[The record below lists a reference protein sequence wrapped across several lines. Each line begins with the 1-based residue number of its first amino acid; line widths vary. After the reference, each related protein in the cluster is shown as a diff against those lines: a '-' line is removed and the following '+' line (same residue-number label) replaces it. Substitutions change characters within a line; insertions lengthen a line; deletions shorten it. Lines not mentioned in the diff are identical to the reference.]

1 MHPGELTYL
10 THMYVLTIKEPHL
23 SVIRHA
29 DGSSHFYVY
38 IYIYIYIYIL
48 HTLILW
54 AWFLWFLAGKCRWAG
69 HETINHN
76 EFGGFEAKIESE
88 A

>member
-1 MHPGELTYL
+1 MC
-10 THMYVLTIKEPHL
+10 
-23 SVIRHA
+23 
-29 DGSSHFYVY
+29 VY

-48 HTLILW
+48 QTLILW

-88 A
+88 KAVTRSQTQDTSALSCQCSATESR